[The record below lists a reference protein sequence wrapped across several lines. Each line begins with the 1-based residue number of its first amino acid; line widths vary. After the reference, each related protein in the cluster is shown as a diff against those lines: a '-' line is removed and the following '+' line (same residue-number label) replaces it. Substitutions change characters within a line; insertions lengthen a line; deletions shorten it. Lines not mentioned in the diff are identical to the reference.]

1 MRKHSTYAAIAAV
14 LLTLGTFGF
23 AQAQAPYVDSA
34 CGQWNGDTW
43 VPNGS
48 CQPDVH
54 RHARLAGTITIV
66 KGHLVTI
73 QQTSGTVTI
82 DDTPALANKM
92 TGEVAVGRQI
102 VAHCYWDEGTFY
114 ATIILTRSATAGG

>member
-1 MRKHSTYAAIAAV
+1 MKIHGMYAAIAAAV
-14 LLTLGTFGF
+14 LTLGSFGL

-54 RHARLAGTITIV
+54 RHARLSGTITIV

-73 QQTSGTVTI
+73 QQTNGTVTI
-82 DDTPALANKM
+82 DDTPALANKT
-92 TGEVAVGRQI
+92 TGEVAVGRRI
-102 VAHCYWDEGTFY
+102 VAHGYWDAGTFY
-114 ATIILTRSATAGG
+114 ATIILTRSPDGT

>member
-1 MRKHSTYAAIAAV
+1 MKMHSMYAAIAAAV
-14 LLTLGTFGF
+14 LTLGTFGL
-23 AQAQAPYVDSA
+23 AQAQAPYVDST
-34 CGQWNGDTW
+34 CGQWNGDVW
-43 VPNGS
+43 VTNGS

-73 QQTSGTVTI
+73 AQTNGTVTI

-102 VAHCYWDEGTFY
+102 VAHGYWDAGTFY
-114 ATIILTRSATAGG
+114 ATIILTRSATGA